1 MGQDSIVMEEML
13 ALLAFL
19 FKEYGEFYEAVLKF
33 RDSGLPPPGALWGCW
48 KILIRF

>member
-19 FKEYGEFYEAVLKF
+19 FEEYGEFYEAVLKF
-33 RDSGLPPPGALWGCW
+33 RDSGLPFLEPYEVLE
-48 KILIRF
+48 KLLIRF